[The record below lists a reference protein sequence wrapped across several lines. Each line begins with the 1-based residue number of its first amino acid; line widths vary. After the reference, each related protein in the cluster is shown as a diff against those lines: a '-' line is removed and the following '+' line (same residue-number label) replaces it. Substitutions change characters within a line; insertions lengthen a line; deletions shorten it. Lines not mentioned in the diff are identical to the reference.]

1 MKKKKLTSFQ
11 LCLVAMAVG
20 VNVAGGQ
27 LALLLKL
34 PIYLD
39 SVGTILTGALLGPWL
54 GMVPNLLSGIIMGMT
69 TDIYSLYFAPVGMI
83 TGFMAGLVWKKWLGG
98 GGRAAAGE
106 TAGAGGTAEVRR
118 KAGAGGTAAPGRK
131 LWLAALA
138 VAVPGTMVSSTICA
152 AVFGGITSSGSTVL
166 VQLLARTPLGMTASI
181 FLVQIVTD
189 YADRAVS
196 MFLVARFLRALPAG
210 LKEKWR
216 GEGRDGS
223 AG

>member
-1 MKKKKLTSFQ
+1 M
-11 LCLVAMAVG
+11 
-20 VNVAGGQ
+20 
-27 LALLLKL
+27 
-34 PIYLD
+34 
-39 SVGTILTGALLGPWL
+39 
-54 GMVPNLLSGIIMGMT
+54 
-69 TDIYSLYFAPVGMI
+69 
-83 TGFMAGLVWKKWLGG
+83 
-98 GGRAAAGE
+98 
-106 TAGAGGTAEVRR
+106 RR

>member
-69 TDIYSLYFAPVGMI
+69 MDIYSLYFAPVGMI

>member
-69 TDIYSLYFAPVGMI
+69 TDIYSLYFAPVGMV